1 MAARPPCC
9 SVSRASFGTTP
20 HHQKWLNTDAAGLF
34 NLVVTWV
41 LLVGVG
47 GFYVNKYII
56 PRMFEENTLQWHS
69 MAFNTILTL
78 AFVSHVRVAFTDPG
92 TIPLDAEP
100 TPQTISSGATL
111 YRCKR
116 CRNFKP
122 PRAHHCRIC
131 NRCITKMDHH
141 CPWVNNCVGVS
152 NQKFFF
158 LFLGYALVVCTY
170 GIALMVKLLLSPVD
184 ALDGGRVTALGDD
197 LAAAGSDSDVTLD
210 RGPTA
215 LEPGVES
222 PLVPIVVLVIATCAA
237 IFVCVMLR
245 DQLKSLFEGVA
256 KIDRLKNQ
264 QAKTQSNGVESGS
277 SSGPL
282 SNGASAIQAV
292 ENDQACPALLSFECG
307 GLCTPRTLRILGD
320 WRFYCR
326 VFVFIARCSN
336 RIALRASSPAIT
348 CGFVAYFLN
357 FIFPR

>member
-1 MAARPPCC
+1 MAAGSCC
-9 SVSRASFGTTP
+9 SVARTSFGTTP
-20 HHQKWLNTDAAGLF
+20 QHQKWLNTDAAGLF

-41 LLVGVG
+41 LLVGIG

-56 PRMFEENTLQWHS
+56 PRLFGEDTLQWHCA
-69 MAFNTILTL
+69 AFNTLLVL

-92 TIPLDAEP
+92 TIPLNAEP

-116 CRNFKP
+116 CSNFKP

-158 LFLGYALVVCTY
+158 LFLGYALVVCAY
-170 GIALMVKLLLSPVD
+170 GIFLMAKLLLLPVD
-184 ALDGGRVTALGDD
+184 TLDEGEIVALSTDH
-197 LAAAGSDSDVTLD
+197 AAASSRSDVTLG

-222 PLVPIVVLVIATCAA
+222 PLIPIVVLVVAACAA
-237 IFVCVMLR
+237 MFLCVMLR

-264 QAKTQSNGVESGS
+264 QAKGQSNGLESAS
-277 SSGPL
+277 SSGSA
-282 SNGASAIQAV
+282 SNGTPPIQTV
-292 ENDQACPALLSFECG
+292 ENDKVCP
-307 GLCTPRTLRILGD
+307 
-320 WRFYCR
+320 
-326 VFVFIARCSN
+326 VFIRCRKGVYACAVGSL
-336 RIALRASSPAIT
+336 ATERA
-348 CGFVAYFLN
+348 F
-357 FIFPR
+357 